1 MAPAMAR
8 SAGSIGRD
16 TDRLDPVNLIYV
28 KAAGRRLAHPCHYP
42 SSNRPAIMARYYFHL
57 RRDDHIVWDD
67 EGVDLPDLRTVHGAA
82 AQAAE
87 RLWSAVLCAS
97 DEPGRRMIAVTDEA
111 GQLVAVVTLP

>member
-1 MAPAMAR
+1 M
-8 SAGSIGRD
+8 I
-16 TDRLDPVNLIYV
+16 LIYV
-28 KAAGRRLAHPCHYP
+28 KAASCRLVHSLYRP

-82 AQAAE
+82 TQAAE
-87 RLWSAVLCAS
+87 RLWRAVLCAT